1 MAITP
6 QLYKSTLRVL
16 TTFVLMFI
24 ASTQIIYAQKNN
36 PKLTEEQQIKF
47 DQHFINAN
55 KFLMVKQP
63 DEALKEIKQAEAIDA
78 DNGALNYL
86 AAQIYL
92 QKSLLIDA
100 ERYALKA
107 TKLEPENTWYN
118 KLLGEVYKTQ
128 KQFKK
133 AGDLYA
139 AVYRKDTKS
148 LPALYDATYMY
159 VMARELDKALKL
171 LTEAEKVIGLNEDI
185 VKQKQSIFLAQNKV
199 DKAIKEAEK
208 LTTAYPQ
215 NTRYIGQLA
224 DIYLSNGKE
233 EKANELYRKILSIEP
248 DNGYALLALADD
260 YRNKKNYTEWF
271 NYTLDAAKSPTL
283 DVKSK
288 LRTCIEVISS
298 NQFGDEQK
306 NKNYQLAKALTQAN
320 ADEAATWMLL
330 GDLYAQDTKFKEA
343 HEQYEKAA
351 IIEPGN
357 YSIWRQMVIC
367 NSELRDNQQ
376 MLKDCERAIELFP
389 NEALFYAYY
398 TFSAQQLKQYQPA
411 IDMARRGLEISD
423 GQSAVQAQLYVT
435 IGDAAHF
442 LKQYSTS
449 DSAFESALKLDRNN
463 TYALNNYA
471 YFLSLRKTNL
481 ERAAE
486 MSLRTIELDKENASY
501 YDTYGWILFMQ
512 KKYNEAKIQI
522 EKSMELSP
530 KNAEVLDHY
539 GDVLYHLGDVNKA
552 VEQWIK
558 ARDFGVENSLIEK
571 KIKDRKWYE

>member
-1 MAITP
+1 M
-6 QLYKSTLRVL
+6 L
-16 TTFVLMFI
+16 T
-24 ASTQIIYAQKNN
+24 ASTQPIFAQKGN
-36 PKLTEEQQIKF
+36 PKLTEEQRIKF

-78 DNGALNYL
+78 ENGALNYL
-86 AAQIYL
+86 SAQIYL
-92 QKSLLIDA
+92 QKSLLVDA

-107 TKLEPENTWYN
+107 SKLEPENPWYN
-118 KLLGEVYKTQ
+118 KLLGEVYKSQ
-128 KQFKK
+128 KQYKK
-133 AGDLYA
+133 AGDLYS
-139 AVYRKDTKS
+139 VIYRKEPKS
-148 LPALYDATYMY
+148 LTALYDATYMY

-185 VKQKQSIFLAQNKV
+185 IKQKQSIFLAQNKV

-260 YRNKKNYTEWF
+260 YRNKKNYSEWF
-271 NYTLDAAKSPTL
+271 NYTLAAAKSPTL

-306 NKNYQLAKALTQAN
+306 SKNYQLANALTQTN
-320 ADEAATWMLL
+320 ADEAAAWMLL
-330 GDLYAQDTKFKEA
+330 GDLYAQDTKYKEA

-351 IIEPGN
+351 VIEPGN
-357 YSIWRQMVIC
+357 YSIWRQMAMC
-367 NSELRDNQQ
+367 SSELRDNQQ
-376 MLKDCERAIELFP
+376 IMKDCERAIELFP

-398 TFSAQQLKQYQPA
+398 TFAAQQLKLYQSA
-411 IDMARRGLEISD
+411 IDMARRGLELSD
-423 GQSAVQAQLYVT
+423 GQSAIQIQLYVS
-435 IGDAAHF
+435 IGDAANF

-449 DSAFESALKLDRNN
+449 DSAFEAALKIDRDN

-486 MSLRTIELDKENASY
+486 MSFRTIELDAQNASY
-501 YDTYGWILFMQ
+501 YDTYGWILFVQ
-512 KKYNEAKIQI
+512 KKYSEAKTQI
-522 EKSMELSP
+522 EKSIELAP

-539 GDVLYHLGDVNKA
+539 GDVLYHLGDISKA
-552 VEQWIK
+552 IEQWIK
-558 ARDFGVENSLIEK
+558 ARDFGVENSLINK
-571 KIKDRKWYE
+571 KIKDKKWYE

>member
-1 MAITP
+1 M
-6 QLYKSTLRVL
+6 L
-16 TTFVLMFI
+16 T
-24 ASTQIIYAQKNN
+24 ASTQSIFAQKGN
-36 PKLTEEQQIKF
+36 PKLTEEQRIKF

-78 DNGALNYL
+78 ENGALNYL

-92 QKSLLIDA
+92 QKSLLVDA

-107 TKLEPENTWYN
+107 SKLEPENPWYN
-118 KLLGEVYKTQ
+118 KLLGEVYKSQ
-128 KQFKK
+128 KQYKK
-133 AGDLYA
+133 AGDLYS
-139 AVYRKDTKS
+139 VIYRKEPKS
-148 LPALYDATYMY
+148 LTALYDATYMY
-159 VMARELDKALKL
+159 IMARELDKALKL

-208 LTTAYPQ
+208 LTTAYPK

-271 NYTLDAAKSPTL
+271 NYTLAAAKSPTL

-306 NKNYQLAKALTQAN
+306 SKNYQLANALTQTN
-320 ADEAATWMLL
+320 ADEAAAWMLL
-330 GDLYAQDTKFKEA
+330 GDLYAQDTKYKEA

-351 IIEPGN
+351 VIEPGN
-357 YSIWRQMVIC
+357 YSIWRQMAMC
-367 NSELRDNQQ
+367 SSELRDNQQ
-376 MLKDCERAIELFP
+376 MMKDCERAIELFP

-398 TFSAQQLKQYQPA
+398 TFAAQQLKLYQSA
-411 IDMARRGLEISD
+411 IDMARRGLELSD
-423 GQSAVQAQLYVT
+423 GQSAIQIQLYVS

-449 DSAFESALKLDRNN
+449 DSAFEAALKIDRDN

-486 MSLRTIELDKENASY
+486 MSLRTIELDAQNASY
-501 YDTYGWILFMQ
+501 YDTYGWILFVQ
-512 KKYNEAKIQI
+512 KKYSEAKTQI
-522 EKSMELSP
+522 EKSIALAP

-539 GDVLYHLGDVNKA
+539 GDVLYHLGDISNA
-552 VEQWIK
+552 IEQWIK
-558 ARDFGVENSLIEK
+558 ARDFGVENSLINK
-571 KIKDRKWYE
+571 KIRDKKWYEQ

>member
-1 MAITP
+1 LAITP
-6 QLYKSTLRVL
+6 QLYRQIKRVL
-16 TTFVLMFI
+16 FLFVLVLT
-24 ASTQIIYAQKNN
+24 ASIQIIYAQKGN
-36 PKLTEEQQIKF
+36 PKLTEEQRIKF

-78 DNGALNYL
+78 ENGALNYL

-92 QKSLLIDA
+92 QKSLLVDA

-107 TKLEPENTWYN
+107 SKLEPENPWYN
-118 KLLGEVYKTQ
+118 KLLGEVYKSQ
-128 KQFKK
+128 KQYKK
-133 AGDLYA
+133 AGELYS
-139 AVYRKDTKS
+139 VIYRKEPKS
-148 LPALYDATYMY
+148 LTALYDATYMY

-171 LTEAEKVIGLNEDI
+171 LTQAEKVIGLNEDI

-208 LTTAYPQ
+208 LTAAYPQ

-233 EKANELYRKILSIEP
+233 EKANELYRKILNIEP

-271 NYTLDAAKSPTL
+271 NYTLAAAKSPTL

-306 NKNYQLAKALTQAN
+306 SKNYQLANALTQTN
-320 ADEAATWMLL
+320 ADEAAAWMLL
-330 GDLYAQDTKFKEA
+330 GDLYAQDTKYKEA

-351 IIEPGN
+351 VIEPGN
-357 YSIWRQMVIC
+357 YSIWRQMAMC
-367 NSELRDNQQ
+367 SSELRDNQQ
-376 MLKDCERAIELFP
+376 MMKDCERAIELFP

-398 TFSAQQLKQYQPA
+398 TFAAQQLKLYQSA
-411 IDMARRGLEISD
+411 IDMARRGLELSD
-423 GQSAVQAQLYVT
+423 GQSAIQTQLYVS

-449 DSAFESALKLDRNN
+449 DSAFEAALKIDRNN

-486 MSLRTIELDKENASY
+486 MSLRTIELDAQNASY
-501 YDTYGWILFMQ
+501 YDTYGWILFVQ
-512 KKYNEAKIQI
+512 KKYSEAKTQI
-522 EKSMELSP
+522 EKSIELAP

-539 GDVLYHLGDVNKA
+539 GDVLYHLGDISKA
-552 VEQWIK
+552 IEQWIK
-558 ARDFGVENSLIEK
+558 ARDFGVENSLINK
-571 KIKDRKWYE
+571 KIKDKKWYE

>member
-1 MAITP
+1 M
-6 QLYKSTLRVL
+6 L
-16 TTFVLMFI
+16 T
-24 ASTQIIYAQKNN
+24 ASTEPIFAQKGN
-36 PKLTEEQQIKF
+36 PKLTEEQRIKF

-78 DNGALNYL
+78 ENGALNYL

-92 QKSLLIDA
+92 QKNLLVDA
-100 ERYALKA
+100 ERYAINA
-107 TKLEPENTWYN
+107 RKLEPENPWYN
-118 KLLGEVYKTQ
+118 KLLGEVYKSQ

-133 AGDLYA
+133 AGDLYSII
-139 AVYRKDTKS
+139 YRKEPKS
-148 LPALYDATYMY
+148 LAALYDATYMY
-159 VMARELDKALKL
+159 VMSRELDKALKL

-233 EKANELYRKILSIEP
+233 EKANELYRKILNIEP

-260 YRNKKNYTEWF
+260 YRNKKNYLEWF
-271 NYTLDAAKSPTL
+271 NYTLAAAKSPTL

-306 NKNYQLAKALTQAN
+306 SKNYQLANALTQTN
-320 ADEAATWMLL
+320 ADETAAWMLL
-330 GDLYAQDTKFKEA
+330 GDLYAQDTKYKEA

-351 IIEPGN
+351 VIEPGN
-357 YSIWRQMVIC
+357 YNIWRQMVMC
-367 NSELRDNQQ
+367 SSELRNNQQ
-376 MLKDCERAIELFP
+376 MMKDCERAIELFP

-398 TFSAQQLKQYQPA
+398 TFSAQQLKLYQLA
-411 IDMARRGLEISD
+411 IDMAHRGLELSD
-423 GQSAVQAQLYVT
+423 GQSAIQTQLYVS

-449 DSAFESALKLDRNN
+449 DSAFEAALKIDINN

-486 MSLRTIELDKENASY
+486 MSLRTIELDAQNASY
-501 YDTYGWILFMQ
+501 YDTYGWILFVQ
-512 KKYNEAKIQI
+512 KKYSEAKTQI
-522 EKSMELSP
+522 EKSIELAP

-539 GDVLYHLGDVNKA
+539 GDVLYHLGDISKA
-552 VEQWIK
+552 IEQWIK
-558 ARDFGVENSLIEK
+558 ARDFGVENSLINK
-571 KIKDRKWYE
+571 KIKDKKWYD